1 MYSMLES
8 IYTCANS
15 SRFVFESPKALS
27 FAFSPDPGYPYTCS
41 LYLSGTN
48 MLSEGSNA
56 MKFFCH
62 KLNNEDDI
70 FLSLIFLF
78 LQTRSFPIFNPFSR
92 LVFFPVPIDHLFSH
106 RYKSEGDL
114 NVETLQLSTFFAVL
128 RRLYQH
134 KMLLFLG
141 AFRNSL
147 DKSY

>member
-1 MYSMLES
+1 
-8 IYTCANS
+8 
-15 SRFVFESPKALS
+15 
-27 FAFSPDPGYPYTCS
+27 
-41 LYLSGTN
+41 

-141 AFRNSL
+141 AFRNSV